1 MKRIKRLIGLIA
13 LPILVAGCF
22 HSSEVK
28 GLSVEERHLL
38 DARHDH
44 MRCELK
50 LDRLRHLYQV
60 TEEEEHGLMDSE
72 LTATNDPGNPASDKP
87 LVGGH
92 DAPLTGGH
100 DKPLTGGNDAPLTG
114 GHDYLDALR
123 NETNVAAELCWDSV
137 ANLYNRYNDCVGEF
151 LVCKATFATPED
163 CLSRYEV
170 CLIDHRPDPLSD
182 WET

>member
-1 MKRIKRLIGLIA
+1 MKRIKRLIRLIA
-13 LPILVAGCF
+13 LPVLVTGCF
-22 HSSEVK
+22 HSNEVK

-50 LDRLRHLYQV
+50 LDRLRHLYKV
-60 TEEEEHGLMDSE
+60 SDDEEHGLMDRTLE
-72 LTATNDPGNPASDKP
+72 ATNDPDNPASDKP
-87 LVGGH
+87 LAGGH

-123 NETNVAAELCWDSV
+123 GATVNAAELCWDSV
-137 ANLYNRYNDCVGEF
+137 ADLYNLYNVCVVAFLQCQDNFTYPNACLTEYNNCVGGKHE
-151 LVCKATFATPED
+151 
-163 CLSRYEV
+163 
-170 CLIDHRPDPLSD
+170 SD
-182 WET
+182 WIPEVN

>member
-1 MKRIKRLIGLIA
+1 MKRMLGLIT
-13 LPILVAGCF
+13 LPILMTGCL
-22 HSSEVK
+22 HSNEIQ

-50 LDRLRHLYQV
+50 LDRLRHLYRI
-60 TEEEEHGLMDSE
+60 TDEEEHGLMDKN
-72 LTATNDPGNPASDKP
+72 LVANNDPGNPASDKP

-100 DKPLTGGNDAPLTG
+100 DKPLTGGHDAPLTG

-123 NETNVAAELCWDSV
+123 HATVVAAELCWDGV
-137 ANLYNRYNDCVGEF
+137 ADLYNLYNVCVVNF
-151 LVCKATFATPED
+151 LTCQENSGFPNACLADYDD
-163 CLSRYEV
+163 CLDENRA
-170 CLIDHRPDPLSD
+170 DSD
-182 WET
+182 WKPGI